1 MVAPRPGRVR
11 RRKVGTVL
19 LDRRRVRFWQKWVFG
34 AMAVLMALWLVSI
47 PISRWVGCA
56 SSDQAVNT
64 LDDEIATLRQ
74 RISASPDDLALRLD
88 LAESLRRR
96 AGQAAQDPQER
107 EDYLRASAKAYE
119 AYIKLLAK
127 TKGTKAERKEAE
139 RLQIAA
145 LEDLVVV
152 YRTLNDFDSVKRV
165 FGQLTDLRPNN
176 ASYFYD
182 MGRTAISAGDT
193 NTALLAFGRYLELEP
208 DSEEAAQIKE
218 WMAANTSGGGNP

>member
-1 MVAPRPGRVR
+1 
-11 RRKVGTVL
+11 VL
-19 LDRRRVRFWQKWVFG
+19 LDRKRVKFWQKWVFG
-34 AMAVLMALWLVSI
+34 AMAILMALWLVSI
-47 PISRWVGCA
+47 PIGRWVGCG
-56 SSDQAVNT
+56 SSEKAANT
-64 LDDEIATLRQ
+64 LDDEIAALRRQ
-74 RISASPDDLALRLD
+74 ITASPGELALRLE

-96 AGQAAQDPQER
+96 AGQAVQDAQQR
-107 EDYLRASAKAYE
+107 EDYLRASADAYE
-119 AYIKLLAK
+119 AYIKRLAD
-127 TKGTKAERKEAE
+127 TKGTKAEVKEAE

-152 YRTLNDFDSVKRV
+152 YRTLNDFESVTRV
-165 FGQLTDLRPNN
+165 FGVLTDLRPNN

-218 WMAANTSGGGNP
+218 WMAANTPGGANP

>member
-1 MVAPRPGRVR
+1 MVAPRFGRVR

-19 LDRRRVRFWQKWVFG
+19 LDRRRVRFWQRWVFG

-74 RISASPDDLALRLD
+74 RISASPGDLALRLE

-96 AGQAAQDPQER
+96 AGQAGQDAQER
-107 EDYLRASAKAYE
+107 EDYLRASAEAYE
-119 AYIKLLAK
+119 AYIKRLAK
-127 TKGTKAERKEAE
+127 TKGTKAELKEAE
-139 RLQIAA
+139 RLQVAA

-152 YRTLNDFDSVKRV
+152 YRTLNDFDSVKRA
-165 FGQLTDLRPNN
+165 FGLLTDLRPNN

-182 MGRTAISAGDT
+182 MGRSAISAGDT

-218 WMAANTSGGGNP
+218 WIAANTSGGANP